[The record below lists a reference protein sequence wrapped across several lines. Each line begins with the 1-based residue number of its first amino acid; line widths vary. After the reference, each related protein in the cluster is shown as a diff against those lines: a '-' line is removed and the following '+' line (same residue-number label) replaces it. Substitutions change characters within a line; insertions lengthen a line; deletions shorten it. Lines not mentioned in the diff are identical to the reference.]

1 MIKIQQISKT
11 FNKGKANE
19 VKALQDVSLT
29 LAKGSFTIIVGVNG
43 SGKSTLLNALSGVVQ
58 VDKGNIVLEE
68 KNITNLPEHKRSKW
82 MARVF
87 QNPMQGVAAELTI
100 LENFRLAALR
110 TQSKSLKVATGS
122 AFKAL
127 VQNRVARLKMGLED
141 KIHQPM
147 GTLSG
152 GQRQALTLLMGTM
165 DDARLLLLDEPTAA
179 LDPKSAATV
188 MALADSVVKEFG
200 LTGLM
205 ITHSLKDA
213 HQYGDRIIQMA
224 EGKIVR
230 DISGEEKQQ
239 LAMTDIYQW
248 FE

>member
-1 MIKIQQISKT
+1 MITIQQVSKT

-29 LAKGSFTIIVGVNG
+29 LAKGTFTVIVGVNG

-58 VDKGNIVLEE
+58 VDKGNIVLET

-110 TQSKSLKVATGS
+110 TQSKSLKVATGN

-127 VQNRVARLKMGLED
+127 VQNRVARLNMGLED

-200 LTGLM
+200 LTALM

-230 DISGEEKQQ
+230 DISGEEKQH
-239 LAMTDIYQW
+239 LAMADIYQW

>member
-1 MIKIQQISKT
+1 MITIQQISKT

-29 LAKGSFTIIVGVNG
+29 LAKGSFTVIVGVNG

-110 TQSKSLKVATGS
+110 TQSKSLKVATEN

-127 VQNRVARLKMGLED
+127 VQNRVARLNMGLED

-179 LDPKSAATV
+179 LDPKSASTV

-200 LTGLM
+200 LTALM

-213 HQYGDRIIQMA
+213 HQYSDRIIQMA

>member
-1 MIKIQQISKT
+1 MITIQQISKT

-29 LAKGSFTIIVGVNG
+29 LTKGSFTVIVGVNG

-58 VDKGNIVLEE
+58 VDKGSIVLGE

-200 LTGLM
+200 LTALM

-213 HQYGDRIIQMA
+213 HQYGDRIIQMG

-230 DISGEEKQQ
+230 DISGEEKQH
-239 LAMTDIYQW
+239 LAMADIYQW

>member
-1 MIKIQQISKT
+1 MITIQQISTT

-29 LAKGSFTIIVGVNG
+29 LAKGSSTVIVGVNG

-110 TQSKSLKVATGS
+110 TQSKSLKMATGN

-127 VQNRVARLKMGLED
+127 VQNRVARLNMGLED

-200 LTGLM
+200 LMALM

-230 DISGEEKQQ
+230 DISGEEKQH